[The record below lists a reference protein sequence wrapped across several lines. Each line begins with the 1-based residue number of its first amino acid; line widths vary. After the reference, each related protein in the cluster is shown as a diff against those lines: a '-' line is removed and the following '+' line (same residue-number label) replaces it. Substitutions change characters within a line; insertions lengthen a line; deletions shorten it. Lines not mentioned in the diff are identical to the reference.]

1 MNPKVDWY
9 FNKSTKWQ
17 EAFLALREIILDCG
31 LVEELKWGLPCYAHS
46 GKNIVII
53 QDFKE
58 YCAIMFFKGVLLND
72 TKKILVELT
81 KNVQSARQIRFTSIK
96 EVLKN
101 KSNIK
106 AYIQEA
112 IANEVEGKKVEL
124 KKLSDYPIPDELKK
138 VLKEMPK
145 LKKAFQALTPGRQKG
160 YIFYFSSAKQ
170 SKTREER
177 IEKCIDGIFQGKGL
191 ND

>member
-9 FNKSTKWQ
+9 FNKATKWQ
-17 EAFLALREIILDCG
+17 EAFLALREIILACD
-31 LVEELKWGLPCYAHS
+31 LVEELKWGLPCYTQS

-58 YCAIMFFKGVLLND
+58 YCAIMFFKGVLLKD

-81 KNVQSARQIRFTSIK
+81 KNVQSARQIRFTSLN
-96 EVLKN
+96 EVVKN

-106 AYIQEA
+106 AYIKEA
-112 IANEVEGKKVEL
+112 VEIEKSGKKVEL
-124 KKLSDYPIPDELKK
+124 KKLSDYPIPEEFEKL
-138 VLKEMPK
+138 LNEMPK
-145 LKKAFQALTPGRQKG
+145 LKKAFQAMTPGRQKG

-177 IEKCIDGIFQGKGL
+177 IEKYLQKILDGKGL